1 MANLAIK
8 TPSSASLVLIFQ
20 LLVLRPRP
28 SVYVCLE
35 CYSCLLTLFSL
46 SISQNLR
53 RFTCLSASHAQNQST
68 PGVGD
73 QWPQTSLYQVFKDYF
88 RKILLPLK
96 LVMSLR
102 LVELRGLWALDIIT
116 SSCFIRIFD
125 RVCWRGMLRHPT
137 SCWTTRCI
145 LDRDSRRKTPWRQVR
160 SPLISVAILGV
171 LPF

>member
-1 MANLAIK
+1 M
-8 TPSSASLVLIFQ
+8 SAWNI
-20 LLVLRPRP
+20 
-28 SVYVCLE
+28 
-35 CYSCLLTLFSL
+35 SCFLTLFSL
-46 SISQNLR
+46 SISQKPPPCR

-68 PGVGD
+68 LGVGN

-88 RKILLPLK
+88 RKMLLPLK

-125 RVCWRGMLRHPT
+125 RVCWRRMLWYPT
-137 SCWTTRCI
+137 SRWTTRCI

-160 SPLISVAILGV
+160 SPLISVAMLGV
-171 LPF
+171 LPFLVGLWKIISLRKFVFLFSSLQKS